1 MSDVIHVDGS
11 ASTPCRVHDVIIVEE
26 SSSST
31 SSNTSRPATTD
42 QIAAIAKQAAAVAG
56 VSQFEVASAILKP
69 PAAAHSKKLQP
80 TLDGVVTCTTHAFLQ
95 DKSHSAVTKA
105 GQKTAQKRKD
115 LAGAFAGALYKAFER
130 QAVRQKI
137 RESRV
142 GGHGSTATK
151 W

>member
-11 ASTPCRVHDVIIVEE
+11 ASTPCRVHDVIIVGE

-69 PAAAHSKKLQP
+69 PAAAHTLAALVELLSALVEGTSVRLQSR
-80 TLDGVVTCTTHAFLQ
+80 T
-95 DKSHSAVTKA
+95 
-105 GQKTAQKRKD
+105 
-115 LAGAFAGALYKAFER
+115 
-130 QAVRQKI
+130 
-137 RESRV
+137 RE
-142 GGHGSTATK
+142 
-151 W
+151 